1 MRKGWW
7 IVLFLLVF
15 WLAGYLREWFFV
27 SVNDLIFYKYHQQTN
42 PRPLNS
48 ILALLNRLDYTTLYY
63 GKYVLTFLFAGLFF
77 GLQFVLLYLLRV
89 ERVLIK
95 SLVYGYILLVVVSGL
110 TMVWGYLFSS
120 TGLYVEYRLS
130 RWLMGVA
137 QSPIICLFLLAA
149 EQLLKSNRSY
159 EKR

>member
-1 MRKGWW
+1 MRKSLW

-27 SVNDLIFYKYHQQTN
+27 SVNDLIFYKYHEQVN

-48 ILALLNRLDYTTLYY
+48 LLLLLNRLDYTTLYY

-77 GLQFVLLYLLRV
+77 GLQYSLLYLIRSDKVLR
-89 ERVLIK
+89 K
-95 SLVYGYILLVVVSGL
+95 TLVYGYVLMLVLSGL
-110 TMVWGYLFSS
+110 TMVWGYYFSS
-120 TGLYVEYRLS
+120 TGLLVEYRLS